1 MRVPSSNRVSAR
13 TAVDS
18 ARSTLV
24 TLTNAVGLDGLAA
37 ATRLPGLR
45 AAIDQH
51 AAAVRDSLHGHRRP
65 LSAAALAGYAEG
77 IRSVAQEHGWQPPA
91 GPVEEWSEAD
101 WVLVRLLAVCALAA
115 GLDAPAP
122 QPPPL

>member
-1 MRVPSSNRVSAR
+1 MRLPPNQVPAR

-18 ARSTLV
+18 TRATLV
-24 TLTNAVGLDGLAA
+24 ALTNTVGLDGLAA

-45 AAIDQH
+45 AAVDRH
-51 AAAVRDSLHGHRRP
+51 AAAVRDSLRGDQRP

-77 IRSVAQEHGWQPPA
+77 LREVAKEHGWQPPV
-91 GPVEEWSEAD
+91 GPVDWSEAD
-101 WVLVRLLAVCALAA
+101 WVLVRLVAVCALTA
-115 GLDAPAP
+115 GLGTPAP